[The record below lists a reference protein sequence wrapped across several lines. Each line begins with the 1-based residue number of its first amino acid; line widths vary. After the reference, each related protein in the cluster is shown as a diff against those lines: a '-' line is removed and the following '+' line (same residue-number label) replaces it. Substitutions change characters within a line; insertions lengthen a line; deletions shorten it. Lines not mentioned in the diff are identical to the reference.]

1 MAGREQPLTPAL
13 SPLARGEGAGA
24 SPAPAA
30 LPTIAV
36 DLRALVPEATG
47 IGVYTRSLLGVLARD
62 TVVASGMGILSGS
75 DGRLRLVS
83 ATSPRRARRRRL
95 DCRPYAR
102 PRGGHRDSRRP
113 HW

>member
-1 MAGREQPLTPAL
+1 MNGEPSARVVLRPIA
-13 SPLARGEGAGA
+13 SPLALGFVGLAMA
-24 SPAPAA
+24 TTMLSA
-30 LPTIAV
+30 LQLSWVPQQRIIA
-36 DLRALVPEATG
+36 
-47 IGVYTRSLLGVLARD
+47 ISLLGVLARD

-83 ATSPRRARRRRL
+83 ATSTRRARRRRL